1 MVRCYLMDK
10 KRLIGF
16 LLMPALILAVYL
28 IRPSDESRIRKLLRE
43 GAEAVESGDL
53 EGIMA
58 KVSFNYRDDYGMTYL
73 YLKEGLKREL
83 GRLSDVTVE
92 YGNTEIKVF
101 ERGDSPGISKSAT
114 AELDLRVIAT
124 SGNETGYIL
133 GDIRT
138 PLRLRIF
145 LDKEGT
151 KWLIVRTEGIRE
163 AYGGRNPAR

>member
-10 KRLIGF
+10 KCIIGF
-16 LLMPALILAVYL
+16 LLMPALVLAVYL
-28 IRPSDESRIRKLLRE
+28 LWPSDESRIRKLFKE
-43 GAEAVESGDL
+43 GAGAVESGDL

-73 YLKEGLKREL
+73 YLKEVLRREL
-83 GRLSDVTVE
+83 GRLSDITVE
-92 YGNTEIKVF
+92 YGNAEIKVY
-101 ERGDSPGISKSAT
+101 EKSGSPGTSKSAT

-124 SGNETGYIL
+124 SGNETGYII
-133 GDIRT
+133 GGVKT
-138 PLRLRIF
+138 PLRLRVF

-163 AYGGRNPAR
+163 GYGARNTVR